1 MRGLFL
7 LSALYNSITGLQV
20 FMPNQLESI
29 TREALDLPRS
39 QRLALVQ
46 FLLTLDGETSVNT
59 EASWDTEI
67 RARLKAFDEGKVE
80 ASPYEALRQNM
91 MLRFCR

>member
-1 MRGLFL
+1 MLKRARRAA
-7 LSALYNSITGLQV
+7 LSQSTSANSPRTGNGAGAL
-20 FMPNQLESI
+20 
-29 TREALDLPRS
+29 
-39 QRLALVQ
+39 LALVQ

>member
-1 MRGLFL
+1 
-7 LSALYNSITGLQV
+7 
-20 FMPNQLESI
+20 MPNQLESI

-67 RARLKAFDEGKVE
+67 RARLNAFDEGNVE
-80 ASPYEALRQNM
+80 ASPYEVLRQNM